1 MKVLVVDDALFT
13 RKVLSKKLSK
23 LGHNVFEAKDGEEAV
38 LKSMREKPDVV
49 FMDIMMPNMDGIT
62 ATKLIKKNSKSRVVM
77 CTSMNNKSHLIAALK
92 AGASDYLIKPFDD
105 EKLHNSLYKE
115 W

>member
-1 MKVLVVDDALFT
+1 MKVLVVDDAMFM

-23 LGHNVFEAKDGEEAV
+23 LGHIVFEARDGEEAV
-38 LKSMREKPDVV
+38 LKSMKEKPDVV
-49 FMDIMMPNMDGIT
+49 FMDIMMPKMDGIT
-62 ATKLIKKNSKSRVVM
+62 ATKLIKKNIRSKVIM
-77 CTSMNNKSHLIAALK
+77 CTSINHKSHLFEALK

-105 EKLHNSLYKE
+105 EKLRDSLYRE